1 MQKELQPELC
11 QMVRSQ
17 LELVCPREKQRVQRL
32 EVSELLVRVEVWQQS
47 LVQLVEKLQS
57 VSLGLQW

>member
-1 MQKELQPELC
+1 
-11 QMVRSQ
+11 MVRSQ